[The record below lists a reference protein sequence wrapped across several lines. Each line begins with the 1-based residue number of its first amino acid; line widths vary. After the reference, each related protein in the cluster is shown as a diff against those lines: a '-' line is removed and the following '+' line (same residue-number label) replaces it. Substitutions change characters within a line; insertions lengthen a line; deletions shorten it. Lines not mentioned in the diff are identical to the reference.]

1 MDNYSLPRHP
11 IRVAAQ
17 RTRLTPATI
26 RAWER
31 RYDAVA
37 PTRSAGSQRLYS
49 DLDVERLRTLQELT
63 GAGRSISMV
72 AGLSDEAAADL
83 LSEDR
88 AAIVNAALPVGDEG
102 AAVGLLGW
110 VDECYAQV
118 EALDAEGL
126 EQTLWRSVMTLDGRA
141 FLSEVAAKLLERIG
155 AGWEAGE
162 ITPGQEHLGSEV
174 LDRVLQSLVERS
186 PSREG
191 PKLVVAT
198 LREER
203 HGLGARLVSVRAA
216 MEGWQVVYLGTDLP
230 VADIAGTARS
240 LGASAV
246 AISVVRRDNVDGTL
260 VALARLRGLLD
271 AAVDLFVGGRGAQG
285 IEVHQTPAGV
295 TVLDGLQGLEISP
308 TARPGR

>member
-102 AAVGLLGW
+102 AAVG
-110 VDECYAQV
+110 
-118 EALDAEGL
+118 
-126 EQTLWRSVMTLDGRA
+126 R
-141 FLSEVAAKLLERIG
+141 
-155 AGWEAGE
+155 
-162 ITPGQEHLGSEV
+162 
-174 LDRVLQSLVERS
+174 
-186 PSREG
+186 
-191 PKLVVAT
+191 
-198 LREER
+198 
-203 HGLGARLVSVRAA
+203 
-216 MEGWQVVYLGTDLP
+216 GTY
-230 VADIAGTARS
+230 
-240 LGASAV
+240 
-246 AISVVRRDNVDGTL
+246 
-260 VALARLRGLLD
+260 
-271 AAVDLFVGGRGAQG
+271 
-285 IEVHQTPAGV
+285 
-295 TVLDGLQGLEISP
+295 
-308 TARPGR
+308 